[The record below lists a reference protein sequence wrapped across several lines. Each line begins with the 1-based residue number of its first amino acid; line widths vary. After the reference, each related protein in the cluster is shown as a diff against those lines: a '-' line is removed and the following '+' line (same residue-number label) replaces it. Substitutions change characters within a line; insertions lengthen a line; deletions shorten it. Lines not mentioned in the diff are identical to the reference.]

1 MHHGLRG
8 LAGDA
13 EDSEKS
19 QPDWLSST
27 EYLPRFDSRSFPA
40 PEAELV
46 AAVLDDAII
55 CFIKYATAKQRRE
68 QRLFRETEEWL
79 FAEDANWP
87 FSFENLCGF
96 LEINPNYLR
105 SGLMRLKQQLEAG
118 ESKRHP
124 NQRQL
129 PISPCLNTSA

>member
-8 LAGDA
+8 LAGDS

-19 QPDWLSST
+19 QPDRLSST

-46 AAVLDDAII
+46 AAVLYDAII

-96 LEINPNYLR
+96 LEINPHYLR
-105 SGLMRLKQQLEAG
+105 SGLMRLKKQLEAG
-118 ESKRHP
+118 ESKAP
-124 NQRQL
+124 
-129 PISPCLNTSA
+129 S

>member
-1 MHHGLRG
+1 MGIPSL
-8 LAGDA
+8 
-13 EDSEKS
+13 
-19 QPDWLSST
+19 T
-27 EYLPRFDSRSFPA
+27 RSFPA

-96 LEINPNYLR
+96 LEINPHYLR
-105 SGLMRLKQQLEAG
+105 SGLMRLKQQLEGG
-118 ESKRHP
+118 ESKAPSLTRGSYRFHHA
-124 NQRQL
+124 L
-129 PISPCLNTSA
+129 TTACFVS

>member
-1 MHHGLRG
+1 MYHGLCG
-8 LAGDA
+8 LAGN
-13 EDSEKS
+13 SENSEQS
-19 QPDWLSST
+19 QPASLSST

-40 PEAELV
+40 PEVELV

-68 QRLFRETEEWL
+68 QRLFRETEAWL

-96 LEINPNYLR
+96 LEINPHYLR
-105 SGLMRLKQQLEAG
+105 SGLLRLKQQLEAR
-118 ESKRHP
+118 ESKASGKRNRREQQQAP
-124 NQRQL
+124 PAQ
-129 PISPCLNTSA
+129 